1 MNDNPSPHYPEVI
14 GQHVMAL
21 LNQLDGIHADPDILD
36 NVRNSLRQLSDLKI
50 ALDESS
56 IVAVTDFRGR
66 ILYVNDKFCRISKY
80 TREELLG
87 KDHRIINSGH
97 HDKSFMTNLWDTI
110 KSGSVWHGEIKN
122 KAKDGMFY
130 WVDTTIVPLFDEAGR
145 PVQFLAIRHEV
156 TRLKAAEEELK
167 QMMVKVMDIQEEE
180 RKRFSRELH
189 DGIGQ
194 SLFSLLISMD
204 RILIAEQE
212 RSEESSQSGDSKN
225 GSVLEELAEVRNQ
238 VSNIIEDVRGLAWEL
253 RPSVLDDLGVVPAI
267 RTYIENFTE
276 HYGIRVGFNSDL
288 TKRLNYQQETVIY
301 RIIQEALLN
310 IGKYA
315 DVDQAEVMIKQEK
328 PYIEVAIMDKGRGI
342 IKDDGKKGVG
352 LFSMEERA
360 RGIGARFLIE
370 TAPGEGTVIRLLIPI
385 N

>member
-1 MNDNPSPHYPEVI
+1 MNNNQSTHYPEVI
-14 GQHVMAL
+14 GQHVMEL
-21 LNQLDGIHADPDILD
+21 LKQLDGIHADPDIMD
-36 NVRNSLRQLSDLKI
+36 NVKNSLRQLSDLKI

-56 IVAVTDFRGR
+56 IVAVTDYKGR
-66 ILYVNDKFCRISKY
+66 ILYVNDKFCQISKY
-80 TREELLG
+80 SREELLG
-87 KDHRIINSGH
+87 KDHRLINSDY
-97 HDKSFMTNLWDTI
+97 HDKAFMKTLWDTI
-110 KSGSVWHGEIKN
+110 KSGSVWHGEIRN
-122 KAKDGMFY
+122 KAKDGTYY
-130 WVDTTIVPLFDEAGR
+130 WVDTTIVPLFDEEGE
-145 PVQFLAIRHEV
+145 PIQFLAIRHEV

-167 QMMVKVMDIQEEE
+167 RMMVKVMDIQEEE

-212 RSEESSQSGDSKN
+212 RLESSSNISEMK
-225 GSVLEELAEVRNQ
+225 SSTVEELTVVRQ
-238 VSNIIEDVRGLAWEL
+238 EVSNIIEDVRGLAWQL
-253 RPSVLDDLGVVPAI
+253 RPSILDDLGVVPAI

-276 HYGIRVGFNSDL
+276 HYGIRVDFKSGL

-315 DVDQAEVMIKQEK
+315 EVDQAEVR
-328 PYIEVAIMDKGRGI
+328 IEQTPSSVEVSIIDKGVGI
-342 IKDDGKKGVG
+342 IRSEEKQGVG

-360 RGIGARFLIE
+360 HGIGAKLLIE
-370 TAPGEGTVIRLLIPI
+370 TAPGEGTVIRLIIPV
-385 N
+385 